1 VWSITLLSYLWYK
14 HSGPRNPAVSITR
27 PPECNLHSGMS
38 GNNDVEH
45 IYTYTVNVYIF
56 SKYQIRYAMFTT
68 RSTSHVHHTLN
79 KPCPPHAQQAI
90 LIKGIAVPVLF
101 FLFSFL
107 DQGRWWHCIWKCTAW
122 MCVYYFTILFF
133 FAMRTCL

>member
-1 VWSITLLSYLWYK
+1 MSKDTPVVQTLNVWSITLLSYLWYK

-79 KPCPPHAQQAI
+79 KPYLLKELLCLCFSSSFPFWTRDDGGTAYGNALPGCVYI
-90 LIKGIAVPVLF
+90 ISPY
-101 FLFSFL
+101 FSFL
-107 DQGRWWHCIWKCTAW
+107 R
-122 MCVYYFTILFF
+122 
-133 FAMRTCL
+133 